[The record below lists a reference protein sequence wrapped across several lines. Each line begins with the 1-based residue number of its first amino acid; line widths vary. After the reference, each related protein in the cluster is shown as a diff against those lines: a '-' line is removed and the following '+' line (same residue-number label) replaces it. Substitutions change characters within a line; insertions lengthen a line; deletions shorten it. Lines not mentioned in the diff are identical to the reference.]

1 MHELTKV
8 LMLSS
13 SRQNDEPYLT
23 HAKEMIKNH
32 LNGVSEVLF
41 IPYAGVTVS
50 WDAYT
55 AKVQEALPELSITG
69 IHEHADA
76 KLAIQNAQAVLVG
89 GGNTFNLLNEI
100 YKQDLLKPIQ
110 QRVYEGMPYIGWSA
124 GSNLCGLSI
133 KTSNDMPI
141 IQPQSFTTFGFI
153 NAQINPHYT
162 DYVAPNH
169 NGETR
174 DQRLAEFCTLY
185 PDVPVIGIREGG
197 ALFREGSK
205 LTLIGEHDG
214 VLFIGTDRK
223 LISTGSDISVY
234 L

>member
-110 QRVYEGMPYIGWSA
+110 QRVYEGMPYIGW
-124 GSNLCGLSI
+124 
-133 KTSNDMPI
+133 PI

-185 PDVPVIGIREGG
+185 PGVPVIGIREGG
-197 ALFREGSK
+197 ALLREGSK
-205 LTLIGEHDG
+205 LTLIGELDG
-214 VLFIGTDRK
+214 VVFIGTDRK